1 MANFS
6 LPKNYIF
13 DNSNLTG
20 ARMAELVER
29 FHCKKGGTRSTHT
42 VGTKK

>member
-20 ARMAELVER
+20 AHIAQLIEH
-29 FHCKKGGTRSTHT
+29 FHGNEEVAHSIHAAGA
-42 VGTKK
+42 TK

>member
-20 ARMAELVER
+20 AYIARLKEHFCGKEEVTCSIHAVDNV
-29 FHCKKGGTRSTHT
+29 K
-42 VGTKK
+42 

>member
-20 ARMAELVER
+20 AHIAQFGEL
-29 FHCKKGGTRSTHT
+29 FHSTEEVAYST
-42 VGTKK
+42 DSAGNTK